1 MSKNLFWLLNIEF
14 TLNIKKDTLCCIHL
28 RGTPMPI
35 KPIRTESAQAWAQ
48 TQVAG
53 LIHGVLAFP

>member
-1 MSKNLFWLLNIEF
+1 MP
-14 TLNIKKDTLCCIHL
+14 IKPIRTESAQAWAQTQVCIHL